1 MSAPP
6 TKRTISTTS
15 PSARVVALY
24 WALGTMSPFRSTATR
39 AGSYPPGSG
48 RPQGS
53 ARRRGWAAVDG
64 YHGVKHLLHQ
74 KWDVTQSGNVP
85 LRLCACFPSV
95 GITQIRL
102 HGSRVV
108 PSSQPVTQ
116 APPTI
121 YLYTPI
127 LYTHCL
133 TNTSLAG
140 GNFGGRWSLLG
151 PAQVSPCNVVS
162 RPVPGGIQA
171 FSRESP
177 DAKKSRGVTPPP
189 PSLRPARWH
198 SLVLAWWGAAG
209 GGRGLCP
216 GGPSPDGGRQLEPG
230 NPEQSEEQGTVAQY
244 SEALERA
251 ADLGLSRQEII
262 QVCQDIIADR
272 GAGNGRRKSPGAA
285 RRKCRCDW
293 GRLAIL
299 RRSRPG
305 PFQATPA
312 TRIRLI
318 TRTVPLCR
326 SGPAPV
332 KATPATQRCPLRT
345 GYRKTK
351 RTVNNNVL

>member
-1 MSAPP
+1 MGRNPIRQRPTAPVRMLSLRWHYPNQVTRVEGGTLLSACH
-6 TKRTISTTS
+6 TS
-15 PSARVVALY
+15 SPDDLLVYTYIIYALPDKY
-24 WALGTMSPFRSTATR
+24 KPCRGILGGGGPFWDQRRLAPAT
-39 AGSYPPGSG
+39 
-48 RPQGS
+48 
-53 ARRRGWAAVDG
+53 W
-64 YHGVKHLLHQ
+64 
-74 KWDVTQSGNVP
+74 
-85 LRLCACFPSV
+85 FP
-95 GITQIRL
+95 
-102 HGSRVV
+102 
-108 PSSQPVTQ
+108 
-116 APPTI
+116 
-121 YLYTPI
+121 
-127 LYTHCL
+127 C
-133 TNTSLAG
+133 
-140 GNFGGRWSLLG
+140 
-151 PAQVSPCNVVS
+151 
-162 RPVPGGIQA
+162 PVPGGIQA

-177 DAKKSRGVTPPP
+177 DAKKSRGVTPRPP
-189 PSLRPARWH
+189 FKARSLALARFG
-198 SLVLAWWGAAG
+198 VVGRAG

-244 SEALERA
+244 SEAL
-251 ADLGLSRQEII
+251 G
-262 QVCQDIIADR
+262 
-272 GAGNGRRKSPGAA
+272 GRRTWASPAKRSSRYARTSLQTGGQEMGEENPPGAA

-351 RTVNNNVL
+351 KNCQQQCALKSGRASRRNFCARDSI